1 MSTTIQDPAK
11 PGTETTQVQ
20 PKPQEVPKEAPKE
33 LPHSALRKALG
44 ILKPVADPK
53 AEAVARKEQEQE
65 QKKPENAAKPTE
77 EKKPDPAPKSDKA
90 PDPEPEA
97 PARVKKVQK
106 PAPVVKVEGA
116 DELRAAAKGITEA
129 AKEIRRAAKEPEQK
143 VEPLELPDDID
154 PEELQALEKI
164 DPVKFKDFEKRGRA
178 FWGKGGI
185 EDKYIAEWK
194 RAHPGQEFDKD
205 AEEHADFYETNEPYA
220 STADRAKAQRRIG
233 ADLAKAEAEA
243 TAKRVSEPVQRQLA
257 RDRADR
263 DSKAPMDQFLSGL
276 RAAAVEAA
284 DPEMKGADL
293 SKLKEEHPMLDEI
306 VGGIHQSVQ
315 PAISELFAL
324 KHGAPF
330 DSKNKTHEAIM
341 GVAVQLERQI
351 LDLPEDDRA
360 LPVLGK
366 GGKVVAYRQFVPMA
380 QYRDMDED
388 QRRGAWTV
396 TEDTVLEA
404 IQNDVKSETAR
415 LFKAES
421 EKIARYGGAVKRK
434 TPAKQVDDDSGEDGK
449 PSDKNETQQRSVEV
463 GATNPTPTPKS
474 DEGGDSKKKHPHLM
488 KMLGIG

>member
-11 PGTETTQVQ
+11 PGAETTQVQ
-20 PKPQEVPKEAPKE
+20 PKPQDPPKEA
-33 LPHSALRKALG
+33 PHSALRKALG

-53 AEAVARKEQEQE
+53 AEAAAKKEQE
-65 QKKPENAAKPTE
+65 QKKVEGPAKPAE
-77 EKKPDPAPKSDKA
+77 EKKVEAPVKTEKT

-97 PARVKKVQK
+97 PTKVKKVQK

-129 AKEIRRAAKEPEQK
+129 AKEIRRAAKEPEQTAD
-143 VEPLELPDDID
+143 PLELPDDID
-154 PEELQALEKI
+154 PEELRALEKI

-178 FWGKGGI
+178 FWGKGGQ

-205 AEEHADFYETNEPYA
+205 AEEHAEFYEEHEPYA

-257 RDRADR
+257 RDRAER
-263 DSKAPMDQFLSGL
+263 DSKAPMDQFLTGL

-293 SKLKEEHPMLDEI
+293 SKLKEEHPMLEEI

-330 DSKNKTHEAIM
+330 DAKNKTHEAIM

-366 GGKVVAYRQFVPMA
+366 GGKVVAYRHFVPMA
-380 QYRDMDED
+380 QYRDMDEN
-388 QRRGAWTV
+388 QRRSAWTV

-404 IQNDVKSETAR
+404 IQNDVKTETAR

-434 TPAKQVDDDSGEDGK
+434 TTAKPDAGDSDGDVK
-449 PSDKNETQQRSVEV
+449 TTDESASQQRSVEV

-474 DEGGDSKKKHPHLM
+474 EEGGDSKKKHPHLM
-488 KMLGIG
+488 KMLGIE